1 MLNIK
6 VKVMKKLDK
15 VTLISIDGVDPEFA
29 LKALLH
35 CMQYFEFAS
44 TKLISFRRPLFFE
57 RFEHKIEFNEIEK
70 LSYSAYNKF
79 KIHDIV
85 NYIDTEY
92 CLIIEP
98 DGFIVNPEIWSSD
111 FLKYDYIGAPW
122 PMNNEVEYQSVTI
135 NTRIGNGGFCLR
147 SRKLLELCKNIP
159 FDILEQNQS
168 NFDYEN
174 FAEDVFICRRNYDFL
189 TQNGVKF
196 APLDVALKFSVEAEV
211 EEYDKNQ
218 KTFGFHGKYHFIYKW
233 KEILD
238 KIDLRTFEIDM

>member
-1 MLNIK
+1 
-6 VKVMKKLDK
+6 MKKLNNIS
-15 VTLISIDGVDPEFA
+15 LISIDGVDPEYA
-29 LKALLH
+29 LKALLQ

-44 TKLISFRRPLFFE
+44 TKLISFRKPLFFE
-57 RFEHKIEFNEIEK
+57 RFENQIEFFEIK
-70 LSYSAYNKF
+70 
-79 KIHDIV
+79 KIC
-85 NYIDTEY
+85 NYIETEY

-98 DGFIVNPEIWSSD
+98 DGFIVNPEIWSTD
-111 FLKYDYIGAPW
+111 FLKYDYTGAPW
-122 PMNNEVEYQSVTI
+122 PMNSEIEYQSVTV

-159 FDILEQNQS
+159 FDIIEQNQS

-189 TQNGVKF
+189 VQNGVKF

-211 EEYDKNQ
+211 EEYDENQ
-218 KTFGFHGKYHFIYKW
+218 KTFGFHGKYHFKYKW